1 LSGRGVADA
10 RSSAALVPFASI
22 AMRMAGVIDPEAG
35 RFFRSSE
42 FTLGKRL
49 EQGNPHLGRSLDPV
63 VVLSPDINTR
73 DKSRIK
79 ASSPSRQES
88 FSGTR
93 NPNSHAGLR
102 KMPKRVRFSL
112 IARLAGM
119 QNGFEQRYRLLDDS

>member
-49 EQGNPHLGRSLDPV
+49 EQEIR
-63 VVLSPDINTR
+63 T
-73 DKSRIK
+73 
-79 ASSPSRQES
+79 
-88 FSGTR
+88 
-93 NPNSHAGLR
+93 
-102 KMPKRVRFSL
+102 
-112 IARLAGM
+112 
-119 QNGFEQRYRLLDDS
+119 